1 MNLKTSKNALF
12 SKIIRTWMYILLPQV
27 SLMIFRQPGK
37 FTRYLVM
44 PRMLCL
50 SPQNTRIQ
58 GWCWD
63 NLLEVPEKDILV
75 SSSPDLNPLDKI
87 VRGVSL
93 LHVNKTPYNTA
104 AFLMQKIMA
113 MMGSF
118 DRDTMAK
125 DCRQFWSMVE
135 AVMMV
140 DGNFF
145 KIKSFLVCLPIIV
158 F

>member
-1 MNLKTSKNALF
+1 
-12 SKIIRTWMYILLPQV
+12 
-27 SLMIFRQPGK
+27 
-37 FTRYLVM
+37 M
-44 PRMLCL
+44 PRVLSF

-63 NLLEVPEKDILV
+63 NLLEVSEKDNLV

-87 VRGVSL
+87 VWGVSL

-104 AFLMQKIMA
+104 AFLMQKIIE

-135 AVMMV
+135 AMMVV
-140 DGNFF
+140 DGNFL
-145 KIKSFLVCLPIIV
+145 K
-158 F
+158 